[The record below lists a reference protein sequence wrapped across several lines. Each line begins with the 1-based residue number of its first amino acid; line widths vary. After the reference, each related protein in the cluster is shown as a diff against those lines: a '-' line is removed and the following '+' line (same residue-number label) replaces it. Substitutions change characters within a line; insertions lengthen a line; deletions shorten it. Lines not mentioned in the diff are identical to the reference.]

1 MDLNRL
7 KLFFSEH
14 PEGRPGQSQTSNE
27 WYGSGDLVS
36 RKSAHPEKLL
46 EYLRG
51 ELDGPSIHAIEE
63 HLSACDDCRA
73 IVSLTGTLRHRAL
86 QSTAG
91 LDPAQTHPD
100 VSDIASLFYGKP
112 PKSSRGST
120 VAHVASCQHC
130 ARELAAYAS
139 AERVAV
145 EYIPSSSLSADFPS
159 AAWELIRDWEE
170 SSFAQ
175 QKSATYAVSQEM
187 IEKLTQLL
195 ARRKEDLLAS
205 RRETVTH
212 PESGSRR
219 AALVPVM
226 VVDRS
231 GSLRGVEM
239 FERATDA
246 MGADVLKYTGEAER
260 FDRKPFHAL
269 LDFGDSN
276 RVVVSD
282 LILRDEIRLPR
293 VERADC
299 EPREADYFIV
309 ED

>member
-1 MDLNRL
+1 M
-7 KLFFSEH
+7 
-14 PEGRPGQSQTSNE
+14 
-27 WYGSGDLVS
+27 
-36 RKSAHPEKLL
+36 
-46 EYLRG
+46 
-51 ELDGPSIHAIEE
+51 DGPSRQVIDE
-63 HLSACDDCRA
+63 HLSACNDCRV
-73 IVSLTGTLRHRAL
+73 IVSLTDTLRRPSEPSAINPEP
-86 QSTAG
+86 
-91 LDPAQTHPD
+91 DETHPD
-100 VSDIASLFYGKP
+100 VSEIVSFFYGKP
-112 PKSSRGST
+112 PKSSRAATAS
-120 VAHVASCQHC
+120 HVASCHHC
-130 ARELAAYAS
+130 ARELAEYAR
-139 AERVAV
+139 AEHAAA
-145 EYIPSSSLSADFPS
+145 EYIPSRSSSAEFPS

-175 QKSATYAVSQEM
+175 QKFATYALSHDM
-187 IEKLTQLL
+187 IEKLTRLL
-195 ARRKEDLLAS
+195 AEKKEDLLAS
-205 RRETVTH
+205 RKGTVTH
-212 PESGSRR
+212 SESGSRR
-219 AALVPVM
+219 AVLVPVM
-226 VVDRS
+226 VVDRL

>member
-1 MDLNRL
+1 M
-7 KLFFSEH
+7 SGMEV
-14 PEGRPGQSQTSNE
+14 
-27 WYGSGDLVS
+27 GDLVA
-36 RKSAHPEKLL
+36 RKSAHPEKLF

-51 ELDGPSIHAIEE
+51 ESDGPSSQVIDE
-63 HLSACDDCRA
+63 HLSTCDDCRA
-73 IVSLTGTLRHRAL
+73 IVALTRAL
-86 QSTAG
+86 KHGPERSG
-91 LDPAQTHPD
+91 FSLEPAQTHPD
-100 VSDIASLFYGKP
+100 VSEIASFFYGKSARP
-112 PKSSRGST
+112 RGAAT
-120 VAHVASCQHC
+120 AAHVASCRSC
-130 ARELAAYAS
+130 AQELAEYAS
-139 AERVAV
+139 AERSAA
-145 EYIPSSSLSADFPS
+145 EYSPSRSLAAEFPA

-175 QKSATYAVSQEM
+175 QKTATYAVSQEM
-187 IEKLTQLL
+187 IAKLTQLL
-195 ARRKEDLLAS
+195 VQRREELEVS
-205 RRETVTH
+205 RREAVTH
-212 PESGSRR
+212 PKSGSER
-219 AALVPVM
+219 AALVPVI

-246 MGADVLKYTGEAER
+246 MGADVLKYTGEPER

-293 VERADC
+293 VERADT

>member
-1 MDLNRL
+1 M
-7 KLFFSEH
+7 
-14 PEGRPGQSQTSNE
+14 
-27 WYGSGDLVS
+27 
-36 RKSAHPEKLL
+36 
-46 EYLRG
+46 
-51 ELDGPSIHAIEE
+51 IEE

-73 IVSLTGTLRHRAL
+73 IVALTGTLKHSPERSGINLEGAE
-86 QSTAG
+86 S
-91 LDPAQTHPD
+91 HPD
-100 VSDIASLFYGKP
+100 VSEIASFFYGKP
-112 PKSSRGST
+112 AKSRGAAT
-120 VAHVASCQHC
+120 AAHVASCQSC
-130 ARELAAYAS
+130 ARELAEYAS
-139 AERVAV
+139 AQRAAA
-145 EYIPSSSLSADFPS
+145 EYSPSRSLAAAFPS

-175 QKSATYAVSQEM
+175 QKAATYTVSQEM
-187 IEKLTQLL
+187 VVRLTQLL
-195 ARRKEDLLAS
+195 VQRREELQVS
-205 RRETVTH
+205 RREAVTH
-212 PESGSRR
+212 PESGSER
-219 AALVPVM
+219 AALVPVI

-246 MGADVLKYTGEAER
+246 MGADVLKYTGEPDR

-293 VERADC
+293 VERKDC
-299 EPREADYFIV
+299 QPREADYFIV

>member
-1 MDLNRL
+1 MA
-7 KLFFSEH
+7 
-14 PEGRPGQSQTSNE
+14 
-27 WYGSGDLVS
+27 
-36 RKSAHPEKLL
+36 RKSAHPDKLF

-51 ELDGPSIHAIEE
+51 ELDQPSSHSIDE
-63 HLSACDDCRA
+63 HLSSCDDCQA
-73 IVSLTGTLRHRAL
+73 IVALTRAL
-86 QSTAG
+86 KHGPERSGFSFEQAE
-91 LDPAQTHPD
+91 AHPD
-100 VSDIASLFYGKP
+100 VSEIASFFYGRSA
-112 PKSSRGST
+112 KSKGAAT
-120 VAHVASCQHC
+120 AAHVASCRSC
-130 ARELAAYAS
+130 AHEMAEYAS
-139 AERVAV
+139 AEHAAA
-145 EYIPSSSLSADFPS
+145 EYDPSPGQTAEFPS

-175 QKSATYAVSQEM
+175 QKVATYTVSGEM
-187 IEKLTQLL
+187 IARLTQLL
-195 ARRKEDLLAS
+195 AQRKEDLQVS
-205 RRETVTH
+205 RREAVTH
-212 PESGSRR
+212 PESGAER

-226 VVDRS
+226 VVDKS

-246 MGADVLKYTGEAER
+246 MGGDVLKYTGEPER

-282 LILRDEIRLPR
+282 LILRDEIRLHR
-293 VERADC
+293 VERGDC

>member
-1 MDLNRL
+1 
-7 KLFFSEH
+7 
-14 PEGRPGQSQTSNE
+14 
-27 WYGSGDLVS
+27 VS
-36 RKSAHPEKLL
+36 RKSAHPEKLF

-51 ELDGPSIHAIEE
+51 ELDGPSSQVIDE
-63 HLSACDDCRA
+63 HLSTCDDCRA
-73 IVSLTGTLRHRAL
+73 IVALTGTLKHR
-86 QSTAG
+86 SERAG
-91 LDPAQTHPD
+91 AAVSLEPAEAHPD
-100 VSDIASLFYGKP
+100 VSEIASFFYGKP
-112 PKSSRGST
+112 VKSRQAAT
-120 VAHVASCQHC
+120 AAHVAACHRC
-130 ARELAAYAS
+130 AQELAEYAS
-139 AERVAV
+139 AERAAA
-145 EYIPSSSLSADFPS
+145 EYNPSHSLSAGFPS

-175 QKSATYAVSQEM
+175 QKSATYGVSQEM
-187 IEKLTQLL
+187 IARLTHLL
-195 ARRKEDLLAS
+195 AQRREDLLAS
-205 RRETVTH
+205 SREAVTH

-226 VVDRS
+226 IVDRS

-246 MGADVLKYTGEAER
+246 MGADVLKYTGEPER

>member
-1 MDLNRL
+1 M
-7 KLFFSEH
+7 
-14 PEGRPGQSQTSNE
+14 
-27 WYGSGDLVS
+27 
-36 RKSAHPEKLL
+36 
-46 EYLRG
+46 
-51 ELDGPSIHAIEE
+51 DGPSSQAIDE
-63 HLSACDDCRA
+63 HLAACDDCRA
-73 IVSLTGTLRHRAL
+73 IVSLAGALRQGIR

-91 LDPAQTHPD
+91 LDPAETHPD
-100 VSDIASLFYGKP
+100 VSEVASFFYGKP
-112 PKSSRGST
+112 PKSSRAAT
-120 VAHVASCQHC
+120 AAHVASCQHC

-139 AERVAV
+139 AEHAAI
-145 EYIPSSSLSADFPS
+145 EYSPSRSLSAEFPA

-205 RRETVTH
+205 HRETVTH

-299 EPREADYFIV
+299 EPRQADYFIV

>member
-1 MDLNRL
+1 M
-7 KLFFSEH
+7 
-14 PEGRPGQSQTSNE
+14 
-27 WYGSGDLVS
+27 S
-36 RKSAHPEKLL
+36 RKSAHPEKLF
-46 EYLRG
+46 EYLRA
-51 ELDGPSIHAIEE
+51 ELDGPSSQLIDE
-63 HLSACDDCRA
+63 HLSTCDDCRA
-73 IVSLTGTLRHRAL
+73 IVALTGTLRHRSQRSAASL
-86 QSTAG
+86 EPSEA
-91 LDPAQTHPD
+91 HPD
-100 VSDIASLFYGKP
+100 VSEIASFFYGKP
-112 PKSSRGST
+112 AKSSRAAT
-120 VAHVASCQHC
+120 AIHVASCQHC
-130 ARELAAYAS
+130 ARELAEYANAERAAAEYNPSRGLS
-139 AERVAV
+139 AE
-145 EYIPSSSLSADFPS
+145 FPS

-175 QKSATYAVSQEM
+175 QKSATYAVSPEM
-187 IEKLTQLL
+187 IARLTQLVTQ
-195 ARRKEDLLAS
+195 RRQDLLAS
-205 RRETVTH
+205 QREAVTH

-219 AALVPVM
+219 AALVPVI

-246 MGADVLKYTGEAER
+246 MGADVLKYTGEPER

>member
-1 MDLNRL
+1 M
-7 KLFFSEH
+7 
-14 PEGRPGQSQTSNE
+14 
-27 WYGSGDLVS
+27 S
-36 RKSAHPEKLL
+36 RKSAHPEKLF

-51 ELDGPSIHAIEE
+51 ELDSPSSQLIDE
-63 HLSACDDCRA
+63 HLSTCDDCRA
-73 IVSLTGTLRHRAL
+73 IVALTGTLRQRSQ
-86 QSTAG
+86 QSAAS
-91 LDPAQTHPD
+91 LEPSEAHPD
-100 VSDIASLFYGKP
+100 VSEIASFFYGKP
-112 PKSSRGST
+112 AKSSRAATST
-120 VAHVASCQHC
+120 HVASCQHC
-130 ARELAAYAS
+130 ARELAEYAS
-139 AERVAV
+139 AHRAAA
-145 EYIPSSSLSADFPS
+145 EYNPSRGLSAEFPA

-175 QKSATYAVSQEM
+175 QKSATYTVSPEM
-187 IEKLTQLL
+187 ISKLTQLL
-195 ARRKEDLLAS
+195 TQRREDLRAS
-205 RRETVTH
+205 RREAVTH
-212 PESGSRR
+212 SAGSRR
-219 AALVPVM
+219 AALVPVI

-231 GSLRGVEM
+231 GSLRRVEM

-246 MGADVLKYTGEAER
+246 MGADVLKYTGEPER

-293 VERADC
+293 VERADG